1 MKSGKF
7 QYDRISYESS
17 RLGRGLLVLITYKG
31 VYQSLNRMIG
41 LKQFYAFFMIVLKNI
56 HIGKIIKQK
65 LEDSPMNITEFAKK
79 IHLDR
84 TTVYDIFERK
94 SIDTEL
100 LIKISQI
107 LNYDFYNE
115 TYHKTPTNNL
125 PQKFQIT
132 LEIDKKNIKI
142 LNLPDGMCVKQ

>member
-1 MKSGKF
+1 
-7 QYDRISYESS
+7 
-17 RLGRGLLVLITYKG
+17 
-31 VYQSLNRMIG
+31 MIG